1 VSGVEVSGALGNVQS
16 YEFGDYEV
24 VYYCVI
30 HSSWEVGGERGV
42 FLLISVCG
50 DVRGGVET
58 VICYDESMVIEE
70 I

>member
-1 VSGVEVSGALGNVQS
+1 VSGALSNVRS

-42 FLLISVCG
+42 FFYFG
-50 DVRGGVET
+50 MWRR
-58 VICYDESMVIEE
+58 
-70 I
+70 